1 MIYCDLLVSF
11 DSDLQAVAL
20 RIAGTNEALPLLMYA
35 RYENGDVA
43 LIEAEVGE
51 TLQTS

>member
-1 MIYCDLLVSF
+1 
-11 DSDLQAVAL
+11 
-20 RIAGTNEALPLLMYA
+20 LLMYA